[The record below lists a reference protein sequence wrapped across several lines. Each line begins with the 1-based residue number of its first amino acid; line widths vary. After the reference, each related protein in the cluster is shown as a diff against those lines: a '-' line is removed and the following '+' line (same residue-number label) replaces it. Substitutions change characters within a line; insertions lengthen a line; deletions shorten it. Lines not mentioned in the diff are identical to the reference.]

1 MAHTVGDC
9 INSVLAKGLCI
20 DLIDRVSAEAL
31 RAHEMIR
38 DHARLDGK
46 RARELEGQAR
56 FRMAEKG
63 FQEVCQLHGGRLLE
77 GGVIPYT
84 DLKIFQPFMRFE
96 KDKQGVILG
105 LAMMPEPR
113 TVPLK
118 NRSRLAAVSL
128 NYQLSP
134 RFDFD
139 GSGPKVGD
147 VFAAFLCSRD
157 REKAGQIEE
166 IAIGVI
172 NSEYN
177 SFLFYEPLNKFMA
190 RYADE
195 VLEKP
200 TVPETDV
207 KLPIVMLKKT
217 IIPFVPPEPPTR
229 EECEDTGSS

>member
-1 MAHTVGDC
+1 MSDAIGGR

-20 DLIDRVSAEAL
+20 DLVDRITAEAL

-63 FQEVCQLHGGRLLE
+63 FQEVCELHGGRLLE
-77 GGVIPYT
+77 GGVIPNT

-118 NRSRLAAVSL
+118 NRSRVAAVSL
-128 NYQLSP
+128 NFLLSP

-147 VFAAFLCSRD
+147 VFALFLCSRD

-166 IAIGVI
+166 MAIGVI

-177 SFLFYEPLNKFMA
+177 SFLFYQPLNNFMA
-190 RYADE
+190 GYADE
-195 VLEKP
+195 VS
-200 TVPETDV
+200 ETATETEV
-207 KLPIVMLKKT
+207 KSPIVALKKT
-217 IIPFVPPEPPTR
+217 ITPFVPPETPMR
-229 EECEDTGSS
+229 GEGHTGSS